1 MINIKLNDF
10 TVNPMRIK
18 KFDLKSKYL
27 LIIISFSLIFLPH
40 TDQSFAQSNQV
51 SVDKRIIEISQNM
64 ELVKI
69 YGYGDTSKNIRQ
81 KAVIII
87 TTPLGS
93 QQSHT
98 IFTNNEA
105 YFELI
110 VPFDMNSPNGEY
122 QVFASVDSV
131 ILNKIS
137 FEIKKNIVE
146 KIQRGEISFDING
159 KKYQIPFSLTS
170 VKLLDYDFYPNNKEI
185 ELKITSLDNNGFITL
200 TIPRNLL
207 DSKNNNN
214 DSNFLFYINDK
225 QETYTERVT
234 NSEIR
239 SITFRVNSESDTIR
253 IVGNQILGQVTQNSG
268 TTVQESLKTEPT
280 PQPKVEPTPQPKVE
294 PTPQPKVEPTPQPKV
309 EPTPQPKVE
318 PNITNESSEF
328 DANTIVGLGAIIVI
342 ILIIIGI
349 IGAIRKAVKNKKP
362 KIKKKEKFSKLNNN
376 ELLSQLKYLENE
388 NDRVIIEIKNTKN
401 EINTIY
407 SNGINISNISK
418 DIQQKINKINSEILQ
433 KDQLSNDEIL
443 KKYNEIIDD
452 NLKNIDKNSQLE
464 IIKSSEKFLEES
476 KTKFKQITKEIS
488 QTESDLKKRNYTMFT
503 EKNSAYNQIE
513 KQIEKFREKLDTTR
527 LELLITNK
535 EKLEKD
541 IVFNENNIE
550 LSMRKISI
558 YDLKEKIN
566 EIIYGKTQERRYT
579 KDGEEIVEIKKSR
592 NYGIYKKEETAI
604 FVESKNIK
612 KEIEKSKKELEK
624 VKDVI
629 ETKIEEVW
637 KDWEKQDFFDFS
649 LLKQK
654 LDATSHDFELK
665 FLEKNKIKWEKTI
678 SNFISHSNVSIN
690 GLIAYVNEV
699 HLKSN
704 ELKSIITVLSKKG
717 EVLFEKKLDMSPYQ
731 LIVNDEFIVGLF
743 AFPKNALMCYSIKEG
758 VLHWK
763 QKLSKIKSLKL
774 ELVDQ
779 KIILKD
785 MDNNEIFMKGD
796 FNGNFEK

>member
-110 VPFDMNSPNGEY
+110 LPFDMNSPNGEY

-280 PQPKVEPTPQPKVE
+280 PQPKVEPNV
-294 PTPQPKVEPTPQPKV
+294 
-309 EPTPQPKVE
+309 
-318 PNITNESSEF
+318 TNESSEF